1 MEFIDKLACINTK
14 EDRNIIGRVKAIDFR
29 GNIYLSH
36 AVEVFSKDQG
46 FFSEMEIFENT
57 KENIFS
63 FDSDKNKYLLIG
75 EICLNSKSIN
85 TFKVS

>member
-1 MEFIDKLACINTK
+1 MEFIDKYVCINTK
-14 EDRNIIGRVKAIDFR
+14 EERNIIGKIKSIDYR

-36 AVEVFSKDQG
+36 AVEVFDKEKG
-46 FFSEMEIFENT
+46 FYTEMDIFDNT
-57 KENIFS
+57 NENIFS
-63 FDSDKNKYLLIG
+63 FDSEKNKYLLIG